1 MTGKAV
7 VGVFET
13 VGAAEQAR
21 ARLAASGVAAERIVV
36 TGNLMA
42 DGIAAEASG
51 QSYEHQSDR
60 GGSHGNEAGWA
71 RYNSALRTGACVL
84 SVESHSRGARQRL
97 AELRRQQ
104 GARITMERPAP

>member
-21 ARLAASGVAAERIVV
+21 AQLAASGEAAERIVV

-51 QSYEHQSDR
+51 QSYEHQSDL
-60 GGSHGNEAGWA
+60 GGAPADEANWA
-71 RYNSALRTGACVL
+71 RYNSAVRSGACVL
-84 SVESHSRGARQRL
+84 SVESHSLGERKRL
-97 AELRRQQ
+97 TELLRQQ
-104 GARITMERPAP
+104 GARIAMERPAP